1 MNRIGLFPRTTFQ
14 PESARPRPASFI
26 PWLIAVQLFVLV
38 PMLAFSVYVTTRM
51 GDQAEARERQL
62 LLDKANS
69 TAAAMAREADRLRAS
84 AHLLAALPGAS
95 QPLDVLAGAGE
106 ASAALLAV
114 YRPHHAQPL
123 ADASAVRVGLRPEGF
138 SVVLREQI
146 WPEGW
151 VASVVDAGGKVV
163 ARSRD
168 EDRYLGHH
176 ATPQLRQKIAG
187 ADRSVSSTLTLDGLK
202 VLSTI
207 APVPGTAWWVAV
219 GVPEDTLN
227 RSARNPLASLLG
239 MGSCLVVL
247 GLAASALI
255 ARRLNREFRPAFLN
269 VPDVVVPTATAR
281 ALTVPG
287 PAAEAMPKAD
297 VAAEVAPAPEDMA
310 RDDITGL
317 PLPEVFLAQVRQARS
332 VAENSPGFLWCAISV
347 ELGGLAG
354 ARDRLGEEAAER
366 LLQAFV
372 GRMRR
377 SVRPGDACGRVDAD
391 TFVIVLTGPRD
402 GLAQAAERVGS
413 SLVRGARALGH
424 GLDCKVGFA
433 IGDPARPVTAV
444 LEQAAHARQEA
455 RFDGASATRWFNVIA

>member
-1 MNRIGLFPRTTFQ
+1 MNRIGFSPRTPFP
-14 PESARPRPASFI
+14 PESTRSRPASFI

-69 TAAAMAREADRLRAS
+69 TAAAMAREADRLRADV
-84 AHLLAALPGAS
+84 HQLAAVPRSG
-95 QPLDVLAGAGE
+95 QRFEVQDPGE
-106 ASAALLAV
+106 ASPALHAV
-114 YRPHHAQPL
+114 YRPDGTPWL
-123 ADASAVRVGLRPEGF
+123 ADVPAALVGLRPEGF
-138 SVVLREQI
+138 GVVLREQI

-151 VASVVDAGGKVV
+151 VASLVDASGKVV

-219 GVPEDTLN
+219 GVPEDTLT

-255 ARRLNREFRPAFLN
+255 ARRLNREFRPASMD

-287 PAAEAMPKAD
+287 PAAEAMPKTG
-297 VAAEVAPAPEDMA
+297 VAAEMAPAPDDMA

-317 PLPEVFLAQVRQARS
+317 PLPEVFLAQVRQART

-347 ELGGLAG
+347 ELGGLAA

-377 SVRPGDACGRVDAD
+377 SVRPGDACGRIDAD

-455 RFDGASATRWFNVIA
+455 RIDGASATRWFNVIA